1 MEPIK
6 LGGRLREIRKSR
18 RISQKAAADAI
29 GVSRTAI
36 TKMETGDR
44 SVSTL
49 ELSRLANLYRRP
61 VSGFFEEDDLA
72 GEDVLVRLYLA
83 APGLERDA
91 EVGRRVDRCLD
102 LCREGMVLRRLLGRD
117 AKLELPAYG
126 LGVPRNAG
134 KAIEQGEEIA
144 GAERR
149 RLGIGNAAVGDMAEL
164 AGTQGIWASS
174 MELPDGM
181 SGLFLSHPSVGLV
194 ILANASH
201 PRGRKRFAYAHE
213 YAHALLDRE
222 SGVAVSSVEN
232 SSELVEKRANGFA
245 AAFLMPGEGV
255 GEVLKG
261 LDKRASGRREKM
273 IFDAAGGERIKVESS
288 SSRIS
293 CKDVALVAHHFGVD
307 YDAALYRLHNLQHVS
322 HTECGGLLKQKNIGR
337 RYLDM
342 LNLLDDIGK
351 KEKRQYWNRELR
363 SEIVHLAMDAY
374 GCGEIS
380 RGRILELGKSLEIP
394 GEVLLELAEA
404 VRAA

>member
-18 RISQKAAADAI
+18 RFSQKAAADAI

-49 ELSRLANLYRRP
+49 ELSRLANLYHLP
-61 VSGFFEEDDLA
+61 VSGFFEEDDSA
-72 GEDVLVRLYLA
+72 EQDALVRLYLA
-83 APGLERDA
+83 APGLERDVK
-91 EVGRRVDRCLD
+91 VGRQVDRCLD

-117 AKLELPAYG
+117 IKPGLPEYG
-126 LGVPRNAG
+126 LDVPRDESEAL
-134 KAIEQGEEIA
+134 AQGETIA
-144 GAERR
+144 RQERR
-149 RLGIGNAAVGDMAEL
+149 RLGIGNAAIADMAEL
-164 AGTQGIWASS
+164 VAAQGIWTSS

-181 SGLFLSHPSVGLV
+181 SGLFVSHPSVGLV

-201 PRGRKRFAYAHE
+201 PLGRKRFAYAHE

-232 SSELVEKRANGFA
+232 ASQLVEKRANGFA
-245 AAFLMPGEGV
+245 AAFLMPEEGV
-255 GEVLKG
+255 GEVLRG
-261 LDKRASGRREKM
+261 LDKGGAGWRKKA
-273 IFDAAGGERIKVESS
+273 IFDATGGGRIK
-288 SSRIS
+288 
-293 CKDVALVAHHFGVD
+293 CKDVALVAHHFGVG
-307 YDAALYRLHNLQHVS
+307 YDAALYRLRNLQHVS
-322 HTECGGLLKQKNIGR
+322 HTECGGLLKQNKIGR